1 MTTLAIRAQSVRK
14 LAVAFTVYGKP
25 VPQGSKVAFASRNPG
40 ASRGMAMLKDSNEK
54 ELKPWRGAVH
64 NAGLRAMVVTRRVRP
79 PFDGPLAVR
88 MVFTFEKPKSV
99 SRTTPC
105 VAPDGDK
112 LARACADSLTTSQ
125 VWVDDSRAVEWTIR
139 KVYVEHDPE
148 ALPRPG
154 VRIAI
159 WTIIDQPDLDG
170 VL

>member
-1 MTTLAIRAQSVRK
+1 MTTLGVRAAPVRK
-14 LAVAFTVYGKP
+14 LAVAFTVFGQP

-40 ASRGMAMLKDSNEK
+40 ASRGVAMLKDSNEAL
-54 ELKPWRGAVH
+54 LKPWRGAVH
-64 NAGLRAMVVTRRVRP
+64 NAGLKAMVIGRSIRP

-88 MVFTFEKPKSV
+88 MVFTFAKPKSV
-99 SRTTPC
+99 KRDTPC

-139 KVYVEHDPE
+139 KVYVGHDPE

-154 VRIAI
+154 VRVAV
-159 WTIIDQPDLDG
+159 WTITDQPDLDG